1 LPEVSSHQESQDAGK
16 TWSNSMAD
24 IWRIVSEKGFPALMQ
39 LGIRSELNHFVADAK
54 ESEKF
59 YGTAVPRS
67 W

>member
-1 LPEVSSHQESQDAGK
+1 
-16 TWSNSMAD
+16 MAD